1 MPILLVLAAMLAARS
16 ARADQ
21 CQWLA
26 DPAIATRAAREL
38 ASHPEIVTF
47 CEPCGDA
54 APGAPRKATNVAVQ
68 QLGDHAT
75 SITIDGESV
84 DLAYT
89 YVKTSERQYRNL
101 AALAGCATSGVSPSL
116 RVDAATAAG
125 VLIRADPGAPAAAM
139 PAMPAMSPPEPPAAA
154 APAIYVVSSSPSG
167 WIGWLLGYSA
177 LFATLCALVMWR
189 VARRRTAHVPR
200 ATKLEPPR

>member
-26 DPAIATRAAREL
+26 DPEIATRAAHEL
-38 ASHPEIVTF
+38 ASHPEIVAF

-75 SITIDGESV
+75 SITIDGDSV

-139 PAMPAMSPPEPPAAA
+139 PAMPGNLLPRCKREHSKRWTREEPS
-154 APAIYVVSSSPSG
+154 ID
-167 WIGWLLGYSA
+167 
-177 LFATLCALVMWR
+177 
-189 VARRRTAHVPR
+189 ARRRGGWAR
-200 ATKLEPPR
+200 CSDEAW